1 MYTRHTQKTRT
12 HTKNETVVF
21 FNIYITSDTITML
34 KKKTQLITHKD
45 GHYNKAVEEK
55 ILLDDEEKKIT

>member
-1 MYTRHTQKTRT
+1 
-12 HTKNETVVF
+12 
-21 FNIYITSDTITML
+21 ML

-55 ILLDDEEKKIT
+55 ILLDEEEKKIT